1 MVAVKIEIQFFGED
15 DYREV
20 EFTGNPHK
28 CDDGI
33 GSYEYFGFRGNDS
46 RTYVSCEDTI
56 DWDRKLYSDSEN
68 AIIEK
73 HLEKNE
79 EEIDKKLCED

>member
-1 MVAVKIEIQFFGED
+1 MVAVKIEVEFSEED
-15 DYREV
+15 IREV
-20 EFTGNPHK
+20 EFWGNPHS
-28 CDDGI
+28 CDGGI
-33 GSYEYFGFRGNDS
+33 GSFEFWGFKGYDS
-46 RTYVSCEDTI
+46 QPYVSCEDTI